1 MSAEAPEGIHRGY
14 WLVGATWGHTNDQ
27 TSRFVHE
34 GLWENGYEDKYLDEV
49 RNMRPGDRIAIKS
62 TYTRKKDLPF
72 DNRGKTV
79 SVMAIKATGIVT
91 GNSGDGK
98 TVRVDWSDE
107 EVPPREWYFT
117 AYWKTVHR
125 LKTDSDWKT
134 DGLIG
139 FAFEGK
145 EQDFERFLHDPRWRH
160 RYGAES
166 EERRFG
172 WTECYEAIADR
183 LLDYSNNR
191 QLLIESIHDIA
202 NRVGPLS
209 ILRDRFPD
217 GSTGP
222 LKDICPFTTIATF
235 NRGMTDENR
244 QAVVREILEFLAI
257 GMPAPDSF
265 SGIPV
270 VNNQRTWFF
279 QYSESR
285 GDGDID
291 ALWKVFAAALR
302 FAHADTP
309 ESRAKL
315 VETYDEALTVKGVAW
330 NLSMGLYWVRP
341 WDFVP
346 LDEKSRSYISQQLRM
361 DFSTTGTRPVSG
373 ASYLKLLDELK
384 ASFEENRFPI
394 HSFPELSL
402 SAWNFASESEPADDV
417 SADSVN
423 GDTDLTQ
430 GEVEGNAAEAYLV
443 SHVMNDG
450 CFLERAG
457 IERLLE
463 LLHTTKNLIL
473 QGPPGT
479 GKTWLSKR
487 LAFALMRKRDESK
500 VRAVQFHPNLSYE
513 DFVRG
518 YRPVGDGKLALADGI
533 FMEAIQ
539 TASRSPDEKFVV
551 VIEEINR
558 GNPAQ
563 IFGELL
569 TLLEAD
575 KRTQRDSVELC
586 YPDQDGNRSIHIPG
600 NLYVIGTMNI
610 ADRSLAL
617 VDLALRR
624 RFAFVTLE
632 PSLGEAWGDWVVR
645 EGGVDPELVEDI
657 RHRIATLNE
666 QITADARLGR
676 QFRIGHSY
684 VTPSKRLEPDGT
696 RDWFIQVVETQ
707 IGPLLEEYWFD
718 SPGDASQA
726 VQQLL
731 AAW

>member
-1 MSAEAPEGIHRGY
+1 MEMVMS
-14 WLVGATWGHTNDQ
+14 T
-27 TSRFVHE
+27 E
-34 GLWENGYEDKYLDEV
+34 GL
-49 RNMRPGDRIAIKS
+49 
-62 TYTRKKDLPF
+62 
-72 DNRGKTV
+72 RG
-79 SVMAIKATGIVT
+79 IRRG
-91 GNSGDGK
+91 
-98 TVRVDWSDE
+98 
-107 EVPPREWYFT
+107 
-117 AYWKTVHR
+117 
-125 LKTDSDWKT
+125 
-134 DGLIG
+134 
-139 FAFEGK
+139 
-145 EQDFERFLHDPRWRH
+145 
-160 RYGAES
+160 YGAEG
-166 EERRFG
+166 EARRFG
-172 WTECYEAIADR
+172 WTKCYEAIADR
-183 LLDYSNNR
+183 LLDYRNDR
-191 QLLIESIHDIA
+191 QPLIERIHDIA

-222 LKDICPFTTIATF
+222 LTDICPFTTIATF
-235 NRGMTDENR
+235 NRGIKVENR
-244 QAVVREILEFLAI
+244 QAVAREFVEFLGI
-257 GMPAPDSF
+257 DVPAPDSF
-265 SGIPV
+265 WGVPV

-279 QYSESR
+279 TYAKSR
-285 GDGDID
+285 GGGDID
-291 ALWKVFAAALR
+291 ALWKVFAAALG
-302 FAHADTP
+302 FAHADTS
-309 ESRAKL
+309 ESRAEL
-315 VETYDEALTVKGVAW
+315 VEAYDEALTVKGVRW

-346 LDEKSRSYISQQLRM
+346 LDQKSRRYISQKLRM
-361 DFSTTGTRPVSG
+361 DVPTKGAKPVGG
-373 ASYLKLLDELK
+373 ANYLEFLDELK
-384 ASFEENRFPI
+384 TQFEEDRFLV
-394 HSFPELSL
+394 HSFPEFSL
-402 SAWNFASESEPADDV
+402 SAWNIGSGSEPP
-417 SADSVN
+417 N
-423 GDTDLTQ
+423 GP
-430 GEVEGNAAEAYLV
+430 GGNAAEGYSAMDV
-443 SHVMNDG
+443 VNDG

-463 LLHTTKNLIL
+463 RLRTRKNLIL

-487 LAFALMRKRDESK
+487 LAFALMRKRDESR

-513 DFVRG
+513 GFVRG
-518 YRPVGDGKLALADGI
+518 WRPVGDGKLALADGV

-539 TASRSPDEKFVV
+539 AASRSPDEKFVV

-586 YPDQDGNRSIHIPG
+586 YPDKDGNRATHIPE
-600 NLYVIGTMNI
+600 NLHVIGTMNI

-657 RHRIATLNE
+657 RRRIVALNERIA
-666 QITADARLGR
+666 ADARLGS

-696 RDWFIQVVETQ
+696 RDWFIQVVETE

-731 AAW
+731 DGW